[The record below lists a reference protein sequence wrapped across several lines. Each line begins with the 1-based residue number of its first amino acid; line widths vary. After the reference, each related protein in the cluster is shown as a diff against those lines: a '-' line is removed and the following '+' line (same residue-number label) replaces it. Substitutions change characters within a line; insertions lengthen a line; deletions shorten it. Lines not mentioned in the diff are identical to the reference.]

1 MKKIKGRLTRSSP
14 ALAPDLG
21 WLVELGKTPNY
32 LRTDIDRL
40 IPLQH
45 KLSVAEAPAY
55 ERKVEAVFS
64 SLEGLHRSGQTAAVI
79 ELSERFL
86 SRLEESWHHVEDP
99 FSTLGCILDRLEE
112 LHREACEEVR
122 PEPRALANRLCHRE
136 LASPI
141 GVFTGAVMH
150 YYSVLGEAGVEEYR
164 SLVEPLWEAMPGLDA
179 DHDQGW
185 RIQQVMESVAQ
196 ASGDVDEV
204 VRAMSR
210 NLFLPCR
217 YLQIAMLLRREGR
230 VPEGRE
236 WAERGLARFPDDEP
250 LKRFLGRE
258 PQREFTSEEDLGV
271 IVALRAAG
279 LMDF

>member
-1 MKKIKGRLTRSSP
+1 MKKIKGRLTRSTP
-14 ALAPDLG
+14 ALAPDLV

-32 LRTDIDRL
+32 VRTDIDRL
-40 IPLQH
+40 RFDD
-45 KLSVAEAPAY
+45 E
-55 ERKVEAVFS
+55 ERVQAVLS
-64 SLEGLHRSGQTAAVI
+64 SLESLAATAII

-86 SRLEESWHHVEDP
+86 SRLEERWHQLEDP
-99 FSTLGCILDRLEE
+99 FQALGGVLDRVEE

-122 PEPRALANRLCHRE
+122 PDPRALANRLCHRE
-136 LASPI
+136 LASTI

-150 YYSVLGEAGVEEYR
+150 YYSILGEIGLEEYR
-164 SLVEPLWEAMPGLDA
+164 SIVEPLWEAMPALDA
-179 DHDQGW
+179 GHDQGW

-196 ASGDVDEV
+196 AGGDVDDV
-204 VRAMSR
+204 VRVMSR

-217 YLQIAMLLRREGR
+217 YLQIAMHYRREGR

-236 WAERGLARFPDDEP
+236 WAVRGLALFPHDEP

-271 IVALRAAG
+271 IVAMRAAG
-279 LMDF
+279 LIEF